1 MSESVKNT
9 YVFGDKFRNQNGD
22 IYWRDLYLYPYD
34 YRKST
39 VSFIYG
45 FFKSPFTWYLI
56 GFHLLAPGF
65 MNFNTITNTTY
76 IHTILF
82 SYFLFLLILAIHIIL
97 YGYIMD
103 PALRDVESK
112 LGNTQKI
119 KRIKSY
125 RNIIR
130 NFIQRFQPT
139 PPPTMTFLPV
149 QSRRPFMWWKLSP
162 EIIVNMANILGFE
175 KSTITYHK
183 QIEGGRTVW
192 FYTVVCERTV
202 PIKNCYY

>member
-1 MSESVKNT
+1 MDQVQQPSTSSPIIQVTFYKNPVVILLSIYILVIILTYMNMSESVKNT

-39 VSFIYG
+39 LSFIYG

-76 IHTILF
+76 IRTILF
-82 SYFLFLLILAIHIIL
+82 SYFLLLLILAIHIIL

-103 PALRDVESK
+103 PELRDVESK
-112 LGNTQKI
+112 LGDTQKI

-125 RNIIR
+125 RNFYRVPWI
-130 NFIQRFQPT
+130 
-139 PPPTMTFLPV
+139 FLL
-149 QSRRPFMWWKLSP
+149 FLSP
-162 EIIVNMANILGFE
+162 I
-175 KSTITYHK
+175 Y
-183 QIEGGRTVW
+183 
-192 FYTVVCERTV
+192 VCIFV
-202 PIKNCYY
+202 YLMKFV

>member
-1 MSESVKNT
+1 MDQVQQPSTSSPIIQVTFYKNPVVILLSIYILVIILTYMNMSESVKNT

-39 VSFIYG
+39 LSFIYG

-76 IHTILF
+76 IRTILF
-82 SYFLFLLILAIHIIL
+82 SYFLLLLILAIHIIL

-103 PALRDVESK
+103 PELRDVESK
-112 LGNTQKI
+112 LGDTQKI

-125 RNIIR
+125 RNFYRVPWILLL
-130 NFIQRFQPT
+130 F
-139 PPPTMTFLPV
+139 
-149 QSRRPFMWWKLSP
+149 LSP
-162 EIIVNMANILGFE
+162 I
-175 KSTITYHK
+175 Y
-183 QIEGGRTVW
+183 
-192 FYTVVCERTV
+192 VCIFV
-202 PIKNCYY
+202 YLMKFV